1 MSGESRTMR
10 VAAVQ
15 MVSGMEVADNLEQA
29 ARGIEK
35 ATCGGAGLV
44 ALPEYF
50 CFMGRHDKDKVPLAE
65 TPGDGPI
72 QSFLSDQ
79 AKRHGIWL
87 VGGTLPLRCPD
98 AQRVYNACLVY
109 DPQGH
114 VRARYDKIHLFSF
127 QRGQESYDES
137 RAIRP
142 GDEPPQVF
150 EMPFGRTA
158 LGICYDLR
166 FPEFFRAQGDVRLMV
181 LPAAF
186 TWTTGSVHWEVLLRA
201 RAIENQCYVLAS
213 AQGGLH
219 ENGRRTWG
227 HSMLIDPWGD
237 ILDCLPEGP
246 GVAAGMLDASRLAA
260 VRGSLPAL
268 RHRVL

>member
-29 ARGIEK
+29 ARGIET
-35 ATCGGAGLV
+35 AACGGAGLV

-50 CFMGRHDKDKVPLAE
+50 CFMGRHDKDKLPLAE

-186 TWTTGSVHWEVLLRA
+186 TWTTGSVHCEVL
-201 RAIENQCYVLAS
+201 
-213 AQGGLH
+213 
-219 ENGRRTWG
+219 
-227 HSMLIDPWGD
+227 
-237 ILDCLPEGP
+237 
-246 GVAAGMLDASRLAA
+246 
-260 VRGSLPAL
+260 
-268 RHRVL
+268 